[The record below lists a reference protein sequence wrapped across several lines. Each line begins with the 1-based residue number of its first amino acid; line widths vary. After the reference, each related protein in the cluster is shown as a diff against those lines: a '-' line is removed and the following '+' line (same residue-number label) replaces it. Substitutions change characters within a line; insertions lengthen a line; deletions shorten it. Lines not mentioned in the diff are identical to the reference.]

1 MPTIYYEAGLP
12 ATLIPVKF
20 LGWAKS
26 PAHELTG
33 CFNAVIRLKR
43 TRGAYQCGEVLHVAP
58 WAVVVKAGRRD
69 YFTRVRAAALP
80 AIDPNN
86 LIPARETRA

>member
-20 LGWAKS
+20 LGWAKT
-26 PAHELTG
+26 PAHDLTG
-33 CFNAVIRLKR
+33 LYNAVIRLKR
-43 TRGAYQCGEVLHVAP
+43 SRGAYSCGEVLHVPARS
-58 WAVVVKAGRRD
+58 VVEKAGRRD
-69 YFTRVRAAALP
+69 YFTRVRSATLP
-80 AIDPNN
+80 PVDPAN

>member
-1 MPTIYYEAGLP
+1 MKTIYYEAGIP
-12 ATLIPVKF
+12 ASLIPVQF
-20 LGWAKS
+20 LGWAKT

-43 TRGAYQCGEVLHVAP
+43 SRGAYQCGEVLHVPARS
-58 WAVVVKAGRRD
+58 VVIKAGRRD

-80 AIDPNN
+80 PIDPNN
-86 LIPARETRA
+86 LIPARHV